1 MTTDQTLTLLA
12 IMVWPF
18 VAVVACVTLVHVAR
32 MIVEALIDY
41 RKYLKHESSFATSR
55 WIELWSSVLQSTLPA
70 LVRAVIADQTR
81 QARPGDDVR
90 QTAERALVALIGSC
104 GGIPGRPKDETVR
117 QLVHEVR
124 KLYDELEHP
133 TEPVRVDGDSGDGL
147 YDLVDDLFSS
157 GLIEQ
162 DFGEDDDGRARGA
175 IVAMDEEI

>member
-18 VAVVACVTLVHVAR
+18 VAVVACITLVHVAR

-41 RKYLKHESSFATSR
+41 QKYLKHESSFATSR

-70 LVRAVIADQTR
+70 LVRAVANDRASGAKPNIPR
-81 QARPGDDVR
+81 
-90 QTAERALVALIGSC
+90 TAEHALVALIGSC

-133 TEPVRVDGDSGDGL
+133 TEPVRVDGVGDGGQDDD
-147 YDLVDDLFSS
+147 DLVSELFGSSFTDEDLD
-157 GLIEQ
+157 G
-162 DFGEDDDGRARGA
+162 DDGDRRGA
-175 IVAMDEEI
+175 TAIMDEEI